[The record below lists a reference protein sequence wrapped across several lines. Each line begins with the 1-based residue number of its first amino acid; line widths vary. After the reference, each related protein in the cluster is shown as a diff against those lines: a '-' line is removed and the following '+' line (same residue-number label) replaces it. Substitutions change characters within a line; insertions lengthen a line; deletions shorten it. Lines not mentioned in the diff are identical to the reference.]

1 VNESGTADIPAPR
14 RRLVVVLG
22 LALTAGICAAATV
35 ALTAGGGGS
44 GRDAAPTTTKPFTGA
59 PPLQI
64 ELPGGTVKG
73 TRAQLKAAER
83 ELPAGDVRIAVA
95 RAIAGYSSNGAAAT
109 LAALR
114 ALPHD
119 QAVVSLHLGLAEIW
133 AGQRAAGV
141 ADLKRTRTL
150 DPYGFY
156 GTLADNTLHVNDQ
169 LRGYPLYIAPAG
181 IPGGSIARLRGLAK
195 SQPNRA
201 DVWLALAYRLQLSD
215 HRGALADARRSLE
228 LDPTGISPRVAVA
241 VLGYSK
247 DNPSA
252 SFAVLGPLSQQT
264 SDATEIR
271 FHLGMLLY
279 WLKQNTDAEAQW
291 RQVEHDSPSSTYGR
305 VAAGLMQKLGAQ

>member
-1 VNESGTADIPAPR
+1 
-14 RRLVVVLG
+14 RLALVLG
-22 LALTAGICAAATV
+22 LALTAGICAAVTV
-35 ALTAGGGGS
+35 ALAAGGGGS
-44 GRDAAPTTTKPFTGA
+44 GRDNVPSTAKPFSGA

-73 TRAQLKAAER
+73 TVAQLHAAER
-83 ELPAGDVRIAVA
+83 ELPGGDVRIAVA
-95 RAIAGYSSNGAAAT
+95 RAIAGYPSNGAAAT
-109 LAALR
+109 LATLR

-141 ADLKRTRTL
+141 ADLRRTRTL

-156 GTLADNTLHVNDQ
+156 GTLADDTLHVNDQ

-181 IPGGSIARLRGLAK
+181 VPGGSLANLRALAK
-195 SQPNRA
+195 NQPNRS
-201 DVWLALAYRLQLSD
+201 DVWLALAYRLQLD
-215 HRGALADARRSLE
+215 HHREALADARRALE
-228 LDPTGISPRVAVA
+228 LDPTGVSPRVAVA

-247 DNPSA
+247 DDPSA
-252 SFAVLGPLSQQT
+252 SFAVLGPLSQQV

-291 RQVEHDSPSSTYGR
+291 RQVERDSPDSGYGR

>member
-1 VNESGTADIPAPR
+1 VNESGPPDIPSSR
-14 RRLVVVLG
+14 RRLAVVLG
-22 LALTAGICAAATV
+22 LALTAGICAAVTV
-35 ALTAGGGGS
+35 ALAAGGGGS
-44 GRDAAPTTTKPFTGA
+44 GRDSARCATFSGA

-64 ELPGGTVKG
+64 ELPKGSVKG
-73 TRAQLKAAER
+73 TVAQLHAAER
-83 ELPAGDVRIAVA
+83 ELPGGDIRIAVA

-133 AGQRAAGV
+133 AGQCTGV

-156 GTLADNTLHVNDQ
+156 GTLADDALHAKDQ

-181 IPGGSIARLRGLAK
+181 IPGGSLATLRTLARR
-195 SQPNRA
+195 QPNRS
-201 DVWLALAYRLQLSD
+201 DVWLALAYRLQIAH
-215 HRGALADARRSLE
+215 HRDALADARRALE

-252 SFAVLGPLSQQT
+252 SFAVLGPLSQQV

-291 RQVEHDSPSSTYGR
+291 RQVEQDSPDSAYGR